1 MNVLTIGSMF
11 RIGVRCFFFFGR
23 MVLRVLLYSDAA
35 CWYVPRFVSVLSLF
49 FETTGCEVTDLALMY
64 AYLAM

>member
-11 RIGVRCFFFFGR
+11 RIGVRCVFCGR

-64 AYLAM
+64 ADLAM